1 MYTLFSETVE
11 LNGLL
16 TIRAAEKSIPYAAA
30 NSVLLGRS
38 QIPFYLT
45 NVARLWLATIV
56 GIFVHKMVDVA
67 ISISTVQK
75 YRMMLVG
82 TYLIRS
88 YAKNKSVDTEV
99 FEWEVLGKIVALSSE
114 MGSAR

>member
-1 MYTLFSETVE
+1 MQIHKSGIVPSDAFITAHLYTLGQ
-11 LNGLL
+11 LN
-16 TIRAAEKSIPYAAA
+16 A
-30 NSVLLGRS
+30 LLGVKLLMLEVP
-38 QIPFYLT
+38 IW
-45 NVARLWLATIV
+45 WLATIV
-56 GIFVHKMVDVA
+56 GISVHKMVDVA